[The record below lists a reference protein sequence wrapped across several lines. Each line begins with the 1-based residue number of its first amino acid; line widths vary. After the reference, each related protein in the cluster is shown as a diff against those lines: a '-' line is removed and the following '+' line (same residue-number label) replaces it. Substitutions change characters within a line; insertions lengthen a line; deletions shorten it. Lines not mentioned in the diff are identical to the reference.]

1 MRNVQSGFTLIEL
14 VVVIVIL
21 GILAA
26 VAIPKFINLS
36 AEAQTAATQGFAAAL
51 SSGMS
56 INYAGC
62 AAKDNVPTAG
72 KCVAIT
78 DCSGGAGLLA
88 NPLPTGYN
96 ITAGAIAAPS
106 GTVATCAITGLGI
119 STANFVGVHA
129 GTTP

>member
-51 SSGMS
+51 GRFQPAQRSG
-56 INYAGC
+56 
-62 AAKDNVPTAG
+62 
-72 KCVAIT
+72 
-78 DCSGGAGLLA
+78 
-88 NPLPTGYN
+88 PTGGPGQLKGRGM
-96 ITAGAIAAPS
+96 A
-106 GTVATCAITGLGI
+106 CARR
-119 STANFVGVHA
+119 SESANGVGQM
-129 GTTP
+129 P